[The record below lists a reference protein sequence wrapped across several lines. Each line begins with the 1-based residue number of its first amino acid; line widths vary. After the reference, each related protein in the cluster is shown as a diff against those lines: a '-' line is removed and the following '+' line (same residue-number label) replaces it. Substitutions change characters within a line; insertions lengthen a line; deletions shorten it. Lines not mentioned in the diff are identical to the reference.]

1 MIKKEYLKSKPEC
14 KVTFKVPKS
23 LANGAQKVNLV
34 GDFNNWSEKKD
45 VMKPLKNGDFSLSIN
60 LPSNNEYQFR
70 YLLDGTTW
78 KNDDQA
84 DKYVANNI
92 DGDNF
97 VVSI

>member
-14 KVTFKVPKS
+14 KLTFKVPKG

-34 GDFNNWSEKKD
+34 GDFNKWSEKKHP
-45 VMKPLKNGDFSLSIN
+45 MKALKNGDFSLSVT
-60 LPSNNEYQFR
+60 LPKDAEYQFR
-70 YLLDGTTW
+70 YLMDGATW

-84 DKYVANNI
+84 DKYVPNNI